1 MNESSMRNPESMVF
15 RYLEN
20 PVPACRNTHTL
31 NKKDDFQEI
40 NPYLKDAA
48 VYPLRGGSVLALL
61 TDKW

>member
-1 MNESSMRNPESMVF
+1 MKKGKI
-15 RYLEN
+15 LEN